1 MVLEELVRGFKKCQG
16 NLSDG
21 TKWSQLNEFFVNG
34 EKFQSAWFQSIIL
47 IQIPDFPQTG
57 LWSLVFLADII
68 IYSLTCSFTGYL
80 KL

>member
-21 TKWSQLNEFFVNG
+21 KKWSQLNEFFVNG

-47 IQIPDFPQTG
+47 IQIPDFP
-57 LWSLVFLADII
+57 
-68 IYSLTCSFTGYL
+68 
-80 KL
+80 